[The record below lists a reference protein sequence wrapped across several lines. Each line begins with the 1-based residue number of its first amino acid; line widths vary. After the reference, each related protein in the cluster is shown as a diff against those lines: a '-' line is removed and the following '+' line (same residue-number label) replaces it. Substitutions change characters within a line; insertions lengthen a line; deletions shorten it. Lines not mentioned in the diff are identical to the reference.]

1 MLKKTLLVAMV
12 AALVMGLS
20 GLAFAADGEKFTGK
34 ITKIEGVRVTVAAEG
49 GLPAWVKA
57 GTRVNAG
64 GGAPVV
70 LKISGKEM
78 TLKFGQAK
86 VEQLKVD
93 QVLEITPSSG
103 DVPQGC

>member
-20 GLAFAADGEKFTGK
+20 GIAFAADGEKFTGK
-34 ITKIEGVRVTVAAEG
+34 IVKIDGVRVTVAAEG

-57 GTRVNAG
+57 GTRVSAS

-70 LKISGKEM
+70 LRIKDKEM
-78 TLKFGQAK
+78 TLKFGKAK
-86 VEQLKVD
+86 AEQLKVD

>member
-12 AALVMGLS
+12 AALVMGLA
-20 GLAFAADGEKFTGK
+20 GLAFAADGDKFTAK
-34 ITKIEGVRVTVAAEG
+34 ITKIEGVRATVAAEG
-49 GLPAWVKA
+49 GLPAWVKP
-57 GTRVNAG
+57 GTRINAG
-64 GGAPVV
+64 GGSPVV

-86 VEQLKVD
+86 IEQLKVD

>member
-20 GLAFAADGEKFTGK
+20 GLSFAADGEKFTGK
-34 ITKIEGVRVTVAAEG
+34 ITKIDGLRVTVAAQG
-49 GLPAWVKA
+49 DLPAWAKA

-70 LKISGKEM
+70 LKVSGKDM
-78 TLKFGQAK
+78 TLKFGKAK
-86 VEQLKVD
+86 AEQLKVD

-103 DVPQGC
+103 DAPQGC

>member
-1 MLKKTLLVAMV
+1 MLKKKLLVAMV
-12 AALVMGLS
+12 AALVVGLA
-20 GLAFAADGEKFTGK
+20 GFAFAADGDKVTGK
-34 ITKIEGVRVTVAAEG
+34 ITKIDGLRVTVAAQG
-49 GLPAWVKA
+49 DLPAWVKA
-57 GTRVNAG
+57 GTRVTAG
-64 GGAPVV
+64 GGSPVV

>member
-1 MLKKTLLVAMV
+1 MLKKSLLVAMV

-20 GLAFAADGEKFTGK
+20 GLVFAADGDKFTGK
-34 ITKIEGVRVTVAAEG
+34 ITKIDGVRVTVAAEG
-49 GLPAWVKA
+49 DLPAWVKA
-57 GTRVNAG
+57 GTRVTAG
-64 GGAPVV
+64 GGGPVV
-70 LKISGKEM
+70 LKMSGKEM